1 VFDRENTRKRGLSKQ
16 SRKLGSIVAGVWW
29 IRKGD
34 VVYRGLEP
42 LGEAQRITPVNRHAI
57 LHLQGLGIRLEGR
70 E

>member
-1 VFDRENTRKRGLSKQ
+1 MLDREYTRE
-16 SRKLGSIVAGVWW
+16 GSNAVELDEPSGGVTRIRW
-29 IRKGD
+29 IGEGQ
-34 VVYRGLEP
+34 VVLRGLEP